1 MQENNLNLL
10 FFSCDHLLQS
20 ESTTPQTETLGGGL
34 RFGIL
39 PCSPPHFLR
48 TAHWGCRIAR
58 QTGASVGGAKS
69 DLKLTS
75 GMISWSQ
82 MTGLAFPSHLPIL
95 QGPTNVQRECQVQF
109 FKEEIFLQ

>member
-1 MQENNLNLL
+1 MPK
-10 FFSCDHLLQS
+10 
-20 ESTTPQTETLGGGL
+20 TGTLGGGL

-75 GMISWSQ
+75 LTRDFLEVSKERAYDMWGFHFLFPPPY
-82 MTGLAFPSHLPIL
+82 LA
-95 QGPTNVQRECQVQF
+95 
-109 FKEEIFLQ
+109 